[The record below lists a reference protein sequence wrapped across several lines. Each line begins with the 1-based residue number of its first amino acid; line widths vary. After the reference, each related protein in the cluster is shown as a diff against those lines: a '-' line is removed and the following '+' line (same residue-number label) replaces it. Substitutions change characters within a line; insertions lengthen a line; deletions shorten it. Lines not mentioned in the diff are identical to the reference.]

1 MTVDN
6 TMTAESPPPVTSQ
19 KDNRPTAF
27 IPYSDE
33 PPPSP
38 DIEPSAVLEQQRL
51 LMEGE
56 KTHTYPT
63 LPLHYAPLYSVVYL
77 PGILNA
83 IVANLIFYGFKSKMR
98 ILIN

>member
-6 TMTAESPPPVTSQ
+6 TMTAESPPPVTPQ

-51 LMEGE
+51 LMEG
-56 KTHTYPT
+56 Y
-63 LPLHYAPLYSVVYL
+63 YL
-77 PGILNA
+77 SFY
-83 IVANLIFYGFKSKMR
+83 LIFLLLFHTKSIHVFFQTSIRRHLKYR
-98 ILIN
+98 

>member
-6 TMTAESPPPVTSQ
+6 TMTAESPPPVTPQ

-56 KTHTYPT
+56 NAYLSYFTPSLCTPVFCCLFTGYPKC
-63 LPLHYAPLYSVVYL
+63 Y
-77 PGILNA
+77 
-83 IVANLIFYGFKSKMR
+83 R
-98 ILIN
+98 C